1 MFTPGR
7 LKSRTL
13 LISRTTAEETINAK
27 REFTLAFAKSSQSHD
42 LLPLKQGVSEVYL
55 TTRLSI
61 FTKGTHSRSL
71 KTEFDYF
78 VYWDVN
84 SHRMARVQNKT
95 CNTTAPPKPN
105 SLKNFLTQSKVH
117 HAI

>member
-42 LLPLKQGVSEVYL
+42 LLPL
-55 TTRLSI
+55 
-61 FTKGTHSRSL
+61 
-71 KTEFDYF
+71 
-78 VYWDVN
+78 
-84 SHRMARVQNKT
+84 
-95 CNTTAPPKPN
+95 
-105 SLKNFLTQSKVH
+105 
-117 HAI
+117 